1 MKLYYDHDHIYK
13 ILILLIQNV
22 SFLSLLSLSLSP
34 SLALLSHPS
43 VLFYILSSLL
53 SPSLS
58 LLLSLSRLSSPLLS
72 FPLSLPLSI
81 PLSLSLF
88 FRQGYGAGVLPP
100 TPHACASPTVAEDKK
115 IHAGHGIRVPK
126 KENTINKKRE
136 KQ

>member
-72 FPLSLPLSI
+72 FLLSPSLSLS
-81 PLSLSLF
+81 LSLSLF
-88 FRQGYGAGVLPP
+88 SFARAMVQGYYPLHRTLVRPRQLRRTRRFMQATAYGCP
-100 TPHACASPTVAEDKK
+100 KRK
-115 IHAGHGIRVPK
+115 I
-126 KENTINKKRE
+126 
-136 KQ
+136 Q